1 MSKKLIPAILDGV
14 VCSITLQI
22 LSEFVI
28 SIYSK
33 NLSLYQ
39 CLLLSTIISMVCAII
54 YVSSVSKEAKNKT
67 LVVLSLI
74 SVLSF
79 VLFTI
84 AIIVCCLIFPNY
96 NYFPLREE
104 NNGDAI
110 LLMFSMGA
118 FILFSIFTRLVV
130 LIVCIIKNNT
140 RDGSVS

>member
-39 CLLLSTIISMVCAII
+39 CLLLSTISSMVCAII
-54 YVSSVSKEAKNKT
+54 YVSSVFKETKNKT
-67 LVVLSLI
+67 LVILSLI

-84 AIIVCCLIFPNY
+84 AIIVCYLIFPNY

-130 LIVCIIKNNT
+130 LIVCTIRNKKTNKT
-140 RDGSVS
+140 G